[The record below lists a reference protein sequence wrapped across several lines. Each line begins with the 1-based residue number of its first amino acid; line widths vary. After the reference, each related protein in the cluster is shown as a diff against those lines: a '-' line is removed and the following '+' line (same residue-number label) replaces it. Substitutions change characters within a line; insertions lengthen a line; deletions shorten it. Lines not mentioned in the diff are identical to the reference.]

1 MSNALGRKDW
11 IRRLVQQA
19 AESTPMPASGE
30 RVKELG
36 PQSVRPEDRRL
47 AKRVAGVVL
56 DAWITDDM
64 QLGVDVE
71 VEDGWTP
78 LVEKALYEALDADH
92 SLVSG
97 LLLWEWNDLKR
108 LCAQASERARSEQLA
123 ARMADC
129 A

>member
-1 MSNALGRKDW
+1 MANALGRREW

-19 AESTPMPASGE
+19 AESTPMPVSGE

-47 AKRVAGVVL
+47 VKRIGGVTL
-56 DAWITDDM
+56 DASLTDDM
-64 QLGVDVE
+64 QLAVE
-71 VEDGWTP
+71 VQVEDGWNP

-108 LCAQASERARSEQLA
+108 LCVKAADEARAA
-123 ARMADC
+123 IADKMADC